1 MAAQAEA
8 ALSGLLER
16 VGSPPGQ
23 RSVIAQPFLDAM
35 KYEGGCAGLTLEEC
49 RLPSQGP
56 AGRLTRDPFAAR
68 SDYLT
73 AALPAAGVAA
83 AVAAVERRQAAPD
96 LADGGLGFDAYGGAI
111 NRVAAGATAFVHREA
126 LASIQYS
133 ANWRQ
138 GDPQAVV
145 AANHAWLAQAQE
157 ALRPFVSGFA
167 YQNYI
172 DPELATWQRAYYG
185 GNLARLI
192 SVKAR
197 YDPDD
202 VFRFAQSLPVR

>member
-1 MAAQAEA
+1 
-8 ALSGLLER
+8 
-16 VGSPPGQ
+16 
-23 RSVIAQPFLDAM
+23 
-35 KYEGGCAGLTLEEC
+35 
-49 RLPSQGP
+49 
-56 AGRLTRDPFAAR
+56 
-68 SDYLT
+68 
-73 AALPAAGVAA
+73 VAA